1 MPRIRCHY
9 IDCVHLEDGFCGTV
23 SVEIDPDEGCRI
35 YRRLGDS
42 PDDDD
47 WDDENIEEIW
57 DDDEDED
64 SLYAEDDEPDDWLS
78 VDE

>member
-9 IDCVHLEDGFCGTV
+9 IDCVYLEDGFCGIA
-23 SVEIDPDEGCRI
+23 SVEIDPDEGCRT
-35 YRRLGDS
+35 YKRVGES

-57 DDDEDED
+57 D
-64 SLYAEDDEPDDWLS
+64 EDDDSVYADDVEPDDWLS
-78 VDE
+78 EDV

>member
-9 IDCVHLEDGFCGTV
+9 IDCVHLEDGFCGIV
-23 SVEIDPDEGCRI
+23 SVEIDPDEGCRT
-35 YRRLGDS
+35 YRRLGES

-78 VDE
+78 ADE